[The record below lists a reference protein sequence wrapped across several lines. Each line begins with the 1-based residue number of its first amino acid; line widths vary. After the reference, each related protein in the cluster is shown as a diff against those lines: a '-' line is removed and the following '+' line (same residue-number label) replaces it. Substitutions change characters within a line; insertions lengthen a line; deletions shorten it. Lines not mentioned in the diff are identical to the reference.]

1 MTTPQVS
8 LPGFPKCILIAYH
21 ELCHALHGA
30 SISARCEH
38 CSDGHHAALAGNG
51 VVPAAIQ
58 DPFLQRLVRK
68 DVITAKKVGQKA
80 KELMKDAPAV
90 EQQLI
95 LRAESTKEHLA
106 RLFELQEGYQERL
119 TTFLRTAAQSIG
131 QAELTQQV
139 SSRLTLF
146 ITNSRRLTFSFY
158 LWGQRCIILMP
169 DGHVPR
175 RCMQISLYT
184 SEKVS
189 S

>member
-1 MTTPQVS
+1 MTTPQVTTPE
-8 LPGFPKCILIAYH
+8 LPKSILAAH
-21 ELCHALHGA
+21 DERCHALYA
-30 SISARCEH
+30 ACICAICI
-38 CSDGHHAALAGNG
+38 HHDEDHDPPHAGNG
-51 VVPAAIQ
+51 VVPATIQ

-119 TTFLRTAAQSIG
+119 TTFLRTAAQSVG

-139 SSRLTLF
+139 SC
-146 ITNSRRLTFSFY
+146 RRASIAVKPNIDMHSELLAVDLESMIHTFDRCSPRQ
-158 LWGQRCIILMP
+158 WGQ
-169 DGHVPR
+169 
-175 RCMQISLYT
+175 
-184 SEKVS
+184 
-189 S
+189 